1 MATATTD
8 NNAAN
13 EQKDVNASAP
23 EKAADKPAGNA
34 AEKGAEQT
42 KPTRNPRKRRLLLL
56 GLLLIV
62 VLGVIGVWA
71 WYEMYGRWSE
81 STDDAYVNGNVVE
94 ITPQVTGTVVSIGA
108 DDGDLVREGQVLV
121 QFDPNDAE
129 VALQSAE
136 ANLAKVV
143 RQVRGLYSN
152 VDGMKAQLAAQRAEV
167 QRAQDN
173 YNRRRSLAAGGAIS
187 QEELSHAKDDLT
199 TAQNALTNIQ
209 QQLATSSALVD
220 DTQVSSHP
228 DVKSAAAQLRQAY
241 LSNARSTLI
250 APVTGYVAKRTVQL
264 GQRVQPGTALMAVI
278 PLDQLWI
285 DANFKETQLGQM
297 RIGQPVDIE
306 ADLYG
311 GDVKYNGTVDS
322 VGAGTGSAFALLP
335 AQNATG
341 NWIKIV
347 QRVPVRIH
355 INADEL
361 AKHPLRIGLSTT
373 VDVNL
378 HDQSGPVLAQQPPK
392 QPLFTTN
399 VYAKQLADADTMI
412 ARVIHENSAS
422 TSGKT
427 AQR

>member
-1 MATATTD
+1 MATASE
-8 NNAAN
+8 NNGSQNPA
-13 EQKDVNASAP
+13 AP
-23 EKAADKPAGNA
+23 EPKDANAPAQEKDTKDPKAADSKPKA
-34 AEKGAEQT
+34 
-42 KPTRNPRKRRLLLL
+42 NPRKRK
-56 GLLLIV
+56 LLLIGLALV
-62 VLGVIGVWA
+62 VILGGLGVWG
-71 WYEMYGRWSE
+71 WYEFYGRWYE

-108 DDGDLVREGQVLV
+108 DDGDLVREGQVLI
-121 QFDPNDAE
+121 QFDPSDAE
-129 VALQSAE
+129 VAQQSAE
-136 ANLAKVV
+136 ANLGRTV

-167 QRAQDN
+167 QKAQDN
-173 YNRRRSLAAGGAIS
+173 YNRRRNLAAGGAIS

-199 TAQNALTNIQ
+199 SAQNALNNIQ
-209 QQLATSSALVD
+209 QQLATSTALVD

-228 DVKSAAAQLRQAY
+228 DVKAAAAQLRQAY
-241 LSNARSTLI
+241 LNSARSTLI

-278 PLDQLWI
+278 PLNQLWI

-297 RIGQPVDIE
+297 RIGQPVEIE

-311 GDVKYNGTVDS
+311 SDVTYNGTVDS

-355 INADEL
+355 INPDQL
-361 AKHPLRIGLSTT
+361 AQNPLRIGLSTV

-392 QPLFTTN
+392 QASFSTN
-399 VYAKQLADADTMI
+399 VYEKQLADADTLI
-412 ARVIHENSAS
+412 ARLIHENSAA
-422 TSGKT
+422 TGKT
-427 AQR
+427 VQR